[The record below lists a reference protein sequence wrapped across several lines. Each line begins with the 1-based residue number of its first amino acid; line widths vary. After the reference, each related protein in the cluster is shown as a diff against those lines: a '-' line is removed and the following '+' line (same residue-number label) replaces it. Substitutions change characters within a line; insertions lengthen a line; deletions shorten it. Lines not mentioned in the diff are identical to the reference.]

1 MCLNKVSWT
10 HALRTIVLNC
20 YRHHGRE
27 DLLPNFPRDELKS
40 AAMYHIDSSGASLI
54 QAINNPDGST
64 AYITIDT
71 GDPGHGEMIT
81 LADGS
86 QARVVHAV
94 SR

>member
-1 MCLNKVSWT
+1 M
-10 HALRTIVLNC
+10 
-20 YRHHGRE
+20 
-27 DLLPNFPRDELKS
+27 LPNFPRDEPKPT
-40 AAMYHIDSSGASLI
+40 AMYHIGSSGATLI

-71 GDPGHGEMIT
+71 GEAGQSEMIT

-94 SR
+94 VTLCSPLQTYFTYFVT